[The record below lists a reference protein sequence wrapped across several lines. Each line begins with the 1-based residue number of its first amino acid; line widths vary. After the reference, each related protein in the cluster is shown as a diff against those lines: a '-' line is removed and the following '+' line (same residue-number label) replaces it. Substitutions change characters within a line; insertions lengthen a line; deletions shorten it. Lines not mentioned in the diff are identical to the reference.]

1 MKLRAVYCHQSQLA
15 DWMVA
20 LREHP
25 AILQRGWGHEPY
37 IVVPSRATELTAGGL
52 LGEFA
57 RARSAT
63 RCER

>member
-57 RARSAT
+57 
-63 RCER
+63 